1 MFAEN
6 DVLFVHQDTFTDFG
20 YFGLVDRNEQAIYD
34 GEILKRSLDFSDV
47 IYIRTS
53 VD

>member
-20 YFGLVDRNEQAIYD
+20 LVDRNEQAIYD
-34 GEILKRSLDFSDV
+34 GEIL
-47 IYIRTS
+47 
-53 VD
+53 